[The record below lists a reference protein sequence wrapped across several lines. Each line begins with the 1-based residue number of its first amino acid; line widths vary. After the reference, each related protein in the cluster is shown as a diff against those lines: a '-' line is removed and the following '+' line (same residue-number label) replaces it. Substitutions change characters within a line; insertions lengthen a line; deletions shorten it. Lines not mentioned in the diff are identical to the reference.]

1 MAAEVG
7 QMPEILQL
15 EGVSKHFGA
24 LAAVDDL
31 SFSVREGE
39 TYGIT
44 GPNGAGKTALFDV
57 ITGHS
62 RASAGTVRFRG
73 KEIQTLLASSICQLG
88 MARSFQIPAMFP
100 TQTVL
105 ATILA
110 AAHFGGRRRL
120 LAGWSCSQSD
130 VDAAME
136 AAALV
141 GLSDDLGRR
150 ANSLTEFELKRLMV
164 GAAVATSPALLMLDE
179 PVGGLTEQ
187 EAMEF
192 VGVIDKV
199 KMRGTTVVVIEH
211 VMKVLMRIS
220 DRVLIMN
227 QGKKICEGSPTEV
240 VRDPVVIRVYLGKTM
255 AEALMA
261 DEVSPHA

>member
-120 LAGWSCSQSD
+120 LARLSCTQRD

-136 AAALV
+136 AAAIV

-150 ANSLTEFELKRLMV
+150 ADSLTEFGLKRLMV
-164 GAAVATSPALLMLDE
+164 AAAVATSPDLLMLDE
-179 PVGGLTEQ
+179 PVGGLTEL
-187 EAMEF
+187 EAEKF

-199 KMRGTTVVVIEH
+199 KTRGTTVVVIEH

-227 QGKKICEGSPTEV
+227 QGKKISEGSPAEV
-240 VRDPVVIRVYLGKTM
+240 VRDPQVIKVYLGKTLADALI
-255 AEALMA
+255 AE
-261 DEVSPHA
+261 EVSPHA